1 MNSRCSPRIA
11 NDGLL
16 LVSPSVHVGLRGQ
29 RPVRQTIFLVQLRL
43 LPPPPSQSIESPPL
57 TTATAAAAPTS
68 ASPNHSVSTVIVRIR
83 KARVIE
89 MRAAGHFRLLHGFL
103 LRRLSTT
110 IAAAAAGQFV
120 SVPALPSRDPL
131 LVLLLQPIQSFTH
144 CRRASEFGPT
154 FLSPDCVPLLLVGGD
169 FGAGNVVIRA
179 VADVSLLFLHLTVV
193 DDRLVPQAGVSI
205 AATTVRQ
212 IEPSK
217 TQIQRR
223 HVCPVKG

>member
-1 MNSRCSPRIA
+1 MNSVCSPRIA

-43 LPPPPSQSIESPPL
+43 LPPPPSQSIESPPH
-57 TTATAAAAPTS
+57 TTATAAAPTS

-120 SVPALPSRDPL
+120 SVPALSSRDPL

-179 VADVSLLFLHLTVV
+179 VADVCLLFLV
-193 DDRLVPQAGVSI
+193 DDGLVSEAGVPI
-205 AATTVRQ
+205 AATSVHE

-223 HVCPVKG
+223 HVCPVNG

>member
-1 MNSRCSPRIA
+1 M
-11 NDGLL
+11 
-16 LVSPSVHVGLRGQ
+16 GLRGQ

-110 IAAAAAGQFV
+110 IAAAAAAGQFV

-169 FGAGNVVIRA
+169 YGTGIVVRRP
-179 VADVSLLFLHLTVV
+179 VADVGLLFLLAVV
-193 DDRLVPQAGVSI
+193 NDCLVPQAGVPI
-205 AATTVRQ
+205 APTSVHE
-212 IEPSK
+212 IEPSEA
-217 TQIQRR
+217 QIQRR
-223 HVCPVKG
+223 HVCPVNG